1 MRNAALGACLAAALM
16 AAPESAAAQTYPSKP
31 VRIVVPLAA
40 GGAADIVARLL
51 QGPLERALGQPVIV
65 ENKPGASGTIGTE
78 MVARAAPDGHTLGI
92 SMATQTTITPAV
104 NTSMPYDTEKDLAP
118 IMLVGKS
125 PMLFLA
131 NAAIPAKTVPEFV
144 ALAKA
149 NPEKYNYAT
158 PGAASQAH
166 LVIAYWSSLAG
177 IKIQHVPYKGGG
189 PAVMATVAGETQF
202 TVMSSLLAAPHVN
215 SGKLRA
221 LATGGLTRDP
231 KFPNVPTMAELGYP
245 DVEAVTWVGIYAPG
259 GTPREVVQKLNAEI
273 ARIIREPAVKAKLD
287 QQGLIL
293 AGGPPEEL
301 GKLISAEIKRWTD
314 VAKANKISVQR

>member
-1 MRNAALGACLAAALM
+1 MRVLRLCLASALLFAAALH
-16 AAPESAAAQTYPSKP
+16 ASAQSYPNKP
-31 VRIVVPLAA
+31 IRLIVPLAP
-40 GGAADIVARLL
+40 GGAADIVGRLL
-51 QGPLERALGQPVIV
+51 QGPLERALGQPIIV

-78 MVARAAPDGHTLGI
+78 MVAKAAPDGHTLGI
-92 SMATQTTITPAV
+92 SMATQTTVNPAV
-104 NTSMPYDTEKDLAP
+104 TTSMPYDTEKDLAP
-118 IMLVGKS
+118 IVLVGKS
-125 PMLFLA
+125 PMMFLS
-131 NAAIPAKTVPEFV
+131 NAGVPAKTVGEFI

-177 IKIQHVPYKGGG
+177 IQIQHVPYKGGG
-189 PAVMATVAGETQF
+189 PAILSTVAGETQL
-202 TVMSSLLAAPHVN
+202 TVISSLLAAPHVA

-231 KFPNVPTMAELGYP
+231 QFPDVPTMKELGYP
-245 DVEAVTWVGIYAPG
+245 DVEAVTWVGIYAPS
-259 GTPREVVQKLNAEI
+259 GTPREIVQKLNSEI
-273 ARIIREPAVKAKLD
+273 ARIIREPDIKAKLD

-301 GKLISAEIKRWTD
+301 GRLISEEIKRWTD
-314 VAKANKISVQR
+314 VARANKISVQR